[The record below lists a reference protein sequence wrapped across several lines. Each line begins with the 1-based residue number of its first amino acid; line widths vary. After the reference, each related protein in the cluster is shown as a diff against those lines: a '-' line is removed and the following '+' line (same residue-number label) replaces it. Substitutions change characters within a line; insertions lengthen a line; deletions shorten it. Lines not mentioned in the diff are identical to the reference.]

1 MFRSVKSGQEGDLM
15 AAREELDQFRS
26 EVVKFIERELPDVLK
41 NVATIRSAF
50 EEDPGALDHADPS
63 LKKAKA
69 QWRDALRKKGW
80 LAPAW
85 PEKYG
90 GGGLSPAHQFVLI
103 DELIKHNAP
112 RFFDMG
118 LGMVGPTI
126 ISHGTEEQ
134 KSRMLPMI
142 LSGQDEWCELF
153 SEPSAG
159 SDLASLK
166 CRAVRDGDEY
176 VVNGQ
181 KVWTTFAN
189 RANWGLLMARTDP
202 DAPKHRGISM
212 LRVNMRAP
220 GVTVR
225 RIQNLTNHEFNEVFF
240 EDVRIPANDL
250 IGEENR
256 GFYYLMSLL
265 DTERSAVSQV
275 ASIERTFDSLLE
287 LARSSTLPP
296 LTKAARTEL
305 LNRAIEVEV
314 LRGLSQGVVELQFR
328 GKTPGHQASVLK
340 LYHTELAQRI
350 AGTGMKMIE
359 THGLLSR
366 GEKRAPLGGMIAQQY
381 LYASTLTL
389 QVGTSEIQRNIIA
402 TRGLGLPRG

>member
-1 MFRSVKSGQEGDLM
+1 M

-26 EVVKFIERELPDVLK
+26 EVVKFIKAELPDPLK
-41 NVATIRSAF
+41 NVSTVRSAF
-50 EEDPGALDHADPS
+50 DEDPGVSDHADPS
-63 LKKAKA
+63 LKNAKTR
-69 QWRDALRKKGW
+69 WREALRKKGW

-90 GGGLSPAHQFVLI
+90 GGGLSPAHQFILI
-103 DELIKHNAP
+103 DEFIKHNAP

-126 ISHGTEEQ
+126 ISHATDEQ
-134 KSRMLPMI
+134 KSRMLPTI
-142 LSGQDEWCELF
+142 LSGEDEWCELF
-153 SEPSAG
+153 SEPAAG
-159 SDLASLK
+159 SDLAGLK
-166 CRAVRDGDEY
+166 CRAVRDGDQY

-181 KVWTTFAN
+181 KIWTTFAN

-202 DAPKHRGISM
+202 DAPRHRGISM

-240 EDVRIPANDL
+240 EDVRVPANDL
-250 IGEENR
+250 IGEEKH

-275 ASIERTFDSLLE
+275 ASIERTLDSLFQ
-287 LARSSTLPP
+287 LARSPELPP
-296 LTKAARTEL
+296 LSKAARGEL
-305 LNRAIEVEV
+305 VNRAIEVEV
-314 LRGLSQGVVELQFR
+314 LRGLSQGVAELQFR
-328 GKTPGHQASVLK
+328 GKTPVHQASVLK

-350 AGTGMKMIE
+350 AATGMKMIE
-359 THGLLSR
+359 THGLLFR
-366 GEKRAPLGGMIAQQY
+366 GEKHAPLDGMIAQQY

-402 TRGLGLPRG
+402 TRGLGLQRG